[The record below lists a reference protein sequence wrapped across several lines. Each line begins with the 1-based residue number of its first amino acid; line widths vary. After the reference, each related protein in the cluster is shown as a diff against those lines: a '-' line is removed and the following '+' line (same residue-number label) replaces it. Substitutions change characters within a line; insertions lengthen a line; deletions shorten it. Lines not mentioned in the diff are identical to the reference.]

1 MNRSSALLLAFVF
14 LSGCQAL
21 APVSPDGT
29 PSVEDTTPAPE
40 KPKVYSSFSEETVF
54 SLLSAELAGQRNRFD
69 IALDNYVTQAI
80 NTQDPGVS
88 ERAFRIAEYLGAD
101 QPALDTALIWA
112 KNAPDDL
119 EAQRAADRKS
129 VV

>member
-21 APVSPDGT
+21 APVSSDSTSPA
-29 PSVEDTTPAPE
+29 EDSTPAPE
-40 KPKVYSSFSEETVF
+40 KPKVYSSFSEDTVF

-80 NTQDPGVS
+80 NTQDPGIS

-101 QPALDTALIWA
+101 QAALAGA
-112 KNAPDDL
+112 
-119 EAQRAADRKS
+119 RS
-129 VV
+129 

>member
-80 NTQDPGVS
+80 NTQDRVS
-88 ERAFRIAEYLGAD
+88 PNA
-101 QPALDTALIWA
+101 PSVSPNIWA
-112 KNAPDDL
+112 PINRPSIP
-119 EAQRAADRKS
+119 R
-129 VV
+129 

>member
-29 PSVEDTTPAPE
+29 PPVEDTTPTPE
-40 KPKVYSSFSEETVF
+40 KPKVYSSFSEETVY
-54 SLLSAELAGQRNRFD
+54 SLLTAELAGQRNRFD

-80 NTQDPGVS
+80 NTQDPGFPS
-88 ERAFRIAEYLGAD
+88 ARSAS
-101 QPALDTALIWA
+101 PNT
-112 KNAPDDL
+112 
-119 EAQRAADRKS
+119 S
-129 VV
+129 VPTSLRWIPR